1 MININKRPREY
12 STSVQSGGVH
22 PHGPYNVPK
31 RPRGHNPNN
40 ATRFSNSIFNI
51 PIQTQNSQ
59 IHQMTNNTASV
70 PLLVKPYASDWHS
83 KYMPGSPMFVS
94 RSASGGKTPLH
105 KMADIP
111 QLNHML
117 LQGVRPTTGEGI
129 EGIEGIGSSVDGLL
143 DKYNF
148 FGIYRNNMGQQVF
161 GSRRTQ
167 QSILNFD
174 VYGRSKIS
182 NLFSGGQKRLS
193 KGMHV
198 GLAVVEIP
206 RTESIKDMNGVR
218 VEFRDGVPFVWQIRP
233 TLNGKL
239 IHSSK
244 ALTSSHPIRY
254 HIPLGIVSHAVSP
267 PADHAQIF
275 EALRDSDRL
284 AALPQIEILML

>member
-1 MININKRPREY
+1 MININKRPRES

-31 RPRGHNPNN
+31 RPKGHNPNN
-40 ATRFSNSIFNI
+40 GTRFANSIFNI

-83 KYMPGSPMFVS
+83 KYQPGSPLFVC

-111 QLNHML
+111 QLNYML
-117 LQGVRPTTGEGI
+117 LEGVNKIHNNDNAGI
-129 EGIEGIGSSVDGLL
+129 ESSAAGLL
-143 DKYNF
+143 EHYNF
-148 FGIYRNNMGQQVF
+148 FGIYRNNIGQQVF

-167 QSILNFD
+167 QSLINFD

-198 GLAVVEIP
+198 GLAVVEVPCTDFKKNLGI
-206 RTESIKDMNGVR
+206 NGNKID
-218 VEFRDGVPFVWQIRP
+218 FATDATHVWQIRP
-233 TLNGKL
+233 TVNGKL
-239 IHSSK
+239 IKSSRF
-244 ALTSSHPIRY
+244 LESSHPILY
-254 HIPLGIVSHAVSP
+254 HIPLGIISHAVSP
-267 PADHAQIF
+267 SVDHARIR
-275 EALRDSDRL
+275 EALRNSAIL
-284 AALPQIEILML
+284 ADLPQIEILML

>member
-22 PHGPYNVPK
+22 PQGPSNVPK

-40 ATRFSNSIFNI
+40 ASRFSNSIFNI

-70 PLLVKPYASDWHS
+70 PLLVRPYANDWHS
-83 KYMPGSPMFVS
+83 KYTAGSPLFVC

-111 QLNHML
+111 QLNYML
-117 LQGVRPTTGEGI
+117 LQGVSSTTGEGI
-129 EGIEGIGSSVDGLL
+129 DSSPSGLL

-148 FGIYRNNMGQQVF
+148 FGIYRNNMGEQVF

-167 QSILNFD
+167 QSIINFD

-198 GLAVVEIP
+198 GLAVVEILS
-206 RTESIKDMNGVR
+206 TDLAEHYDMSGKPVR
-218 VEFRDGVPFVWQIRP
+218 FREGVPFVWQIRP

-239 IHSSK
+239 IPSSK
-244 ALTSSHPIRY
+244 ALANSHTIRY
-254 HIPLGIVSHAVSP
+254 HIPLGIISHAVSP
-267 PADHAQIF
+267 PAAHAQIC
-275 EALRDSDRL
+275 EALRNSDRL
-284 AALPQIEILML
+284 TELPQIEILML